1 MPKKYKTE
9 LQVRSYELDFY
20 GHVNN
25 ATYLNY
31 LEFARGKFLEQEGL
45 SFKKLVEADIYLLVV
60 RAELDYRAP
69 AHLSDWLEI
78 EGWIEKV
85 GNTSAVFRQI
95 IRNKAT
101 GQEVLDSRVTV
112 VFANGARHPIPVPDF
127 IRKKFL

>member
-1 MPKKYKTE
+1 MSKKYRTE

-95 IRNKAT
+95 IRNKNT
-101 GQEVLDSRVTV
+101 GQEVVDARVTV
-112 VFANGARHPIPVPDF
+112 VFANGARKPIPVPDF
-127 IRKKFL
+127 FRKKFL

>member
-1 MPKKYKTE
+1 MAKKYRTE

-31 LEFARGKFLEQEGL
+31 LEYARGKFLEQEGL
-45 SFKKLVEADIYLLVV
+45 SFKELAEADVYLLVV
-60 RAELDYRAP
+60 RAELDYRSP
-69 AHLSDWLEI
+69 AQLSDWLEI
-78 EGWIEKV
+78 EGWIEKI

-101 GQEVLDSRVTV
+101 GREVLDSRVTV
-112 VFANGARHPIPVPDF
+112 VFANGARKPIPVPDF
-127 IRKKFL
+127 IREKFL